1 MADYESVDLKAVN
14 DGDTLQLDDDTV
26 LQVGDYITWEPDG
39 VHIEGRVN
47 GTVRTVVLDKDTK
60 VRRLTS

>member
-1 MADYESVDLKAVN
+1 MADYESVDLKSVN
-14 DGDTLQLDDDTV
+14 DGDRLQLDDDTV

-39 VHIEGRVN
+39 VHIEGVVN
-47 GTVRTVVLDKDTK
+47 GAPRTVVLDKDSQ